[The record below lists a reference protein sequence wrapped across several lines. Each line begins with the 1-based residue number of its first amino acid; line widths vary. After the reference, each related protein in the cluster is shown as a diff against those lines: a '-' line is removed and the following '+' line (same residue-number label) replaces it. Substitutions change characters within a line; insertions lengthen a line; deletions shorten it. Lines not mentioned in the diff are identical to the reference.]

1 MKLAITK
8 STKNR
13 VISLELET
21 VEFSATEND
30 MLDQMGEPEIVFEQD
45 YGNTSVK
52 FNKKIRSNF
61 KVRVKF
67 DVNLESDP
75 MKTAEYIDEF
85 QDDIVNALQDA
96 LTKVK
101 DSYLTDFKPIKK
113 TIEIKY

>member
-13 VISLELET
+13 VISLALET

-30 MLDQMGEPEIVFEQD
+30 MLDQMGEPEIVFEKD